1 MAEALKV
8 LVVDDEPVVTRS
20 AERVL
25 NAEGYI
31 VERAHNGRE
40 AMLMTEQ
47 DHYDLLLTDL
57 RMPEMDG
64 ISLIRLM
71 RQSRPSTGVVVI
83 TGYPSQETIEEALDL
98 GIIDY
103 MIKPFTPETLKGVTS
118 RAAEWLRKEALEE
131 RPKEDFSPSALAE
144 LDKVIDRYR
153 GKPGSTIPVLQKAQE
168 IVGYLS
174 PEIQKRIARGLNL
187 FPSEIHS
194 IVSFYSFFT
203 MKARGE
209 HTIRVCLGTA
219 CYVKGIE
226 PVLNKIRDRLKIN
239 VGETTDDGKFTLE
252 AVRCVGA
259 CGLAPVMVVDQDTHG
274 ALTQEKA
281 VDFINRYSP
290 GSISATQEEG
300 SCCSGTGGEV
310 CQK

>member
-1 MAEALKV
+1 MADDLRV

-25 NAEGYI
+25 NEEGYF
-31 VERAHNGRE
+31 VESAPNGRE
-40 AMLMTEQ
+40 AMLRTERG
-47 DHYDLLLTDL
+47 HYDLLLTDL

-64 ISLIRLM
+64 ISLIREM
-71 RQSRPSTGVVVI
+71 RQSRPSMGIVVI
-83 TGYPSQETIEEALDL
+83 TGYPSQKTIEEALDL

-103 MIKPFTPETLKGVTS
+103 VMKPFTPEALKDVTH
-118 RAAEWLRKEALEE
+118 RATEWLRKEASD
-131 RPKEDFSPSALAE
+131 KKAKGDCSPVALAE
-144 LDKVIDRYR
+144 LDKVIDHYR

-203 MKARGE
+203 MKPRGE
-209 HTIRVCLGTA
+209 HTVRVCLGTA

-226 PVLNKIRDRLKIN
+226 PVLNRIRDRLKID
-239 VGETTDDGKFTLE
+239 VGETTADGKFTLE

-281 VDFINRYSP
+281 IETIEHYSP
-290 GSISATQEEG
+290 VGGSASLEG
-300 SCCSGTGGEV
+300 AVSEREG
-310 CQK
+310 

>member
-1 MAEALKV
+1 MADDLRV

-25 NAEGYI
+25 HEEGYF
-31 VERAHNGRE
+31 VESARNGRE
-40 AMLMTEQ
+40 AMLRTELS
-47 DHYDLLLTDL
+47 HYDLLLTDL

-64 ISLIRLM
+64 ISLIRQM
-71 RQSRPSTGVVVI
+71 RRSRPATGIVVI

-103 MIKPFTPETLKGVTS
+103 VMKPFTPEILKGVTH
-118 RAAEWLRKEALEE
+118 RATEWLRKEASDKKTKKDCSAVALE
-131 RPKEDFSPSALAE
+131 E
-144 LDKVIDRYR
+144 LDKVIDHYK

-203 MKARGE
+203 MKPRGE
-209 HTIRVCLGTA
+209 HTVRVCLGTA

-226 PVLNKIRDRLKIN
+226 PVLNKIRERLKID
-239 VGETTDDGKFTLE
+239 VGETTADGMFTLE

-281 VDFINRYSP
+281 MDFINKYSP
-290 GSISATQEEG
+290 ANISAIREEG
-300 SCCSGTGGEV
+300 SCCSGTGGAT
-310 CQK
+310 CQE

>member
-1 MAEALKV
+1 MADDLKI

-25 NAEGYI
+25 NGEGYI
-31 VERAHNGRE
+31 VESAHNGKE
-40 AMLMTEQ
+40 AMLLTEQ
-47 DHYDLLLTDL
+47 KHYDILLTDL

-71 RQSRPSTGVVVI
+71 REYRPQTGIVVI
-83 TGYPSQETIEEALDL
+83 TGYPSQETIEEVLDL

-103 MIKPFTPETLKGVTS
+103 VPKPFTPEMLRGVTN
-118 RAAEWLRKEALEE
+118 RAAEWLRKKAAEE
-131 RPKEDFSPSALAE
+131 NADGDFSPEKLAE
-144 LDKVIDRYR
+144 LDKVIDLYR
-153 GKPGSTIPVLQKAQE
+153 GRPGSTIPVLQKAQE

-187 FPSEIHS
+187 FHSEIHS

-203 MKARGE
+203 MKPRGE

-226 PVLNKIRDRLKIN
+226 PVLNKIRDRLKID
-239 VGETTDDGKFTLE
+239 VGETTADKRFTLE

-274 ALTQEKA
+274 VLNLEKA
-281 VDFINRYSP
+281 MATLDYYTPAN
-290 GSISATQEEG
+290 ISGAGRET
-300 SCCSGTGGEV
+300 
-310 CQK
+310 

>member
-1 MAEALKV
+1 M
-8 LVVDDEPVVTRS
+8 
-20 AERVL
+20 
-25 NAEGYI
+25 
-31 VERAHNGRE
+31 H
-40 AMLMTEQ
+40 
-47 DHYDLLLTDL
+47 
-57 RMPEMDG
+57 EMHG
-64 ISLIRLM
+64 NSLIRQM
-71 RQSRPSTGVVVI
+71 RQSRPSTGIVVI

-103 MIKPFTPETLKGVTS
+103 VMKPFTPEMLKEVTH
-118 RAAEWLRKEALEE
+118 RATEWLRKEASDTKTKGDCSPVALE
-131 RPKEDFSPSALAE
+131 E
-144 LDKVIDRYR
+144 LDKVIDHYR

-203 MKARGE
+203 MKPRGE

-226 PVLNKIRDRLKIN
+226 PVLNRIRERLKID
-239 VGETTDDGKFTLE
+239 VGGTTDDGMFTLE

-281 VDFINRYSP
+281 IETIEHYSP
-290 GSISATQEEG
+290 VMSSASPERAVDEKEG
-300 SCCSGTGGEV
+300 
-310 CQK
+310 

>member
-1 MAEALKV
+1 MADDLKV

-20 AERVL
+20 AERIL
-25 NAEGYI
+25 HAEGYI
-31 VERAHNGRE
+31 VDSVRNGRE
-40 AMLMTEQ
+40 AMLRTEQ
-47 DHYDLLLTDL
+47 THYDLLLTDL

-64 ISLIRLM
+64 ITLIRLM
-71 RQSRPSTGVVVI
+71 RQCQPSTGIVVI

-103 MIKPFTPETLKGVTS
+103 VPKPFTPEVLKDVTH
-118 RAAEWLRKEALEE
+118 RAVEWLRKEASDKKPEE
-131 RPKEDFSPSALAE
+131 ECSPTRLAE
-144 LDKVIDRYR
+144 LDKVIDHYR
-153 GKPGSTIPVLQKAQE
+153 GRPGSTIPVLQKAQE

-174 PEIQKRIARGLNL
+174 PETQKRIARGLNL

-203 MKARGE
+203 MKPRGE

-226 PVLNKIRDRLKIN
+226 PVLNKIRDRLKID
-239 VGETTDDGKFTLE
+239 VGETTTDKKFTLE

-274 ALTQEKA
+274 ALSQEKA
-281 VDFINRYSP
+281 METINRYSP
-290 GSISATQEEG
+290 MSTSAPLEG
-300 SCCSGTGGEV
+300 AVVEKEG
-310 CQK
+310 

>member
-1 MAEALKV
+1 MATDLKV
-8 LVVDDEPVVTRS
+8 LVVDDEPIVTRS

-31 VERAHNGRE
+31 VESVRNGRE
-40 AMLMTEQ
+40 AMLRTEQ
-47 DHYDLLLTDL
+47 NHYDILLTDL

-64 ISLIRLM
+64 ISLIRVM
-71 RQSRPSTGVVVI
+71 RHARPSTGIVVI

-103 MIKPFTPETLKGVTS
+103 LPKPFTPEMLKDVTH
-118 RAAEWLRKEALEE
+118 RAVEWLRREALEE
-131 RPKEDFSPSALAE
+131 KPEEGCSPSRLAE
-144 LDKVIDRYR
+144 LDKVIDHYK

-174 PEIQKRIARGLNL
+174 PEVQKRIARGLNL

-203 MKARGE
+203 MKPRGE

-226 PVLNKIRDRLKIN
+226 PVLNRIRERLKID
-239 VGETTDDGKFTLE
+239 VGETTADKKFTLE
-252 AVRCVGA
+252 CVRCVGA

-274 ALTQEKA
+274 ALSQEKA
-281 VDFINRYSP
+281 METINHYSP
-290 GSISATQEEG
+290 VSNSAPLEG
-300 SCCSGTGGEV
+300 AVTVMEG
-310 CQK
+310 

>member
-1 MAEALKV
+1 MADDLKI

-25 NAEGYI
+25 HAEGYI
-31 VERAHNGRE
+31 VDSVHNGRE
-40 AMLMTEQ
+40 AMLRTEQ
-47 DHYDLLLTDL
+47 NHYDLLLTDL

-64 ISLIRLM
+64 ITLIRLM
-71 RQSRPSTGVVVI
+71 RQSRPSTGIVVI
-83 TGYPSQETIEEALDL
+83 TGYPSQETIEEVLDL
-98 GIIDY
+98 GAIDY
-103 MIKPFTPETLKGVTS
+103 VPKPFTPEMLKDVTH
-118 RAAEWLRKEALEE
+118 RAAEWLRKEVLEE
-131 RPKEDFSPSALAE
+131 KPEDDCSPSRLAE
-144 LDKVIDRYR
+144 LDKVIDHYR
-153 GKPGSTIPVLQKAQE
+153 GRPGSTIPVLQKAQE
-168 IVGYLS
+168 IMGYLS

-203 MKARGE
+203 MKPRGE

-239 VGETTDDGKFTLE
+239 VGETTADKKFTLE

-274 ALTQEKA
+274 SLSQEKA
-281 VDFINRYSP
+281 MRTIDNYSP
-290 GSISATQEEG
+290 VSVSASLKEAVAEKEG
-300 SCCSGTGGEV
+300 
-310 CQK
+310 

>member
-1 MAEALKV
+1 MADDLRV

-25 NAEGYI
+25 HAEGYF
-31 VERAHNGRE
+31 VESARNGRE
-40 AMLMTEQ
+40 AILRTEQ
-47 DHYDLLLTDL
+47 GHYDLLLTDL

-64 ISLIRLM
+64 ISLIRQM
-71 RQSRPSTGVVVI
+71 RQSRPSTGIVVI

-103 MIKPFTPETLKGVTS
+103 VMKPFTPEILKDVTH
-118 RAAEWLRKEALEE
+118 RATEWLRKEASD
-131 RPKEDFSPSALAE
+131 KKTKGDCSPVALAE
-144 LDKVIDRYR
+144 LDKVVDHYR

-203 MKARGE
+203 MKPRGE

-226 PVLNKIRDRLKIN
+226 PVLNRIRERLKID
-239 VGETTDDGKFTLE
+239 VGGTTADGKFTLE

-281 VDFINRYSP
+281 IGAIEHYSP
-290 GSISATQEEG
+290 AHSSAFPERAENEKEG
-300 SCCSGTGGEV
+300 
-310 CQK
+310 

>member
-1 MAEALKV
+1 MADDLKI

-25 NAEGYI
+25 NGEGYI
-31 VERAHNGRE
+31 VESAHNGKE
-40 AMLMTEQ
+40 AMLLTEQ
-47 DHYDLLLTDL
+47 NHYDILLTDL

-71 RQSRPSTGVVVI
+71 REYRPHTGIVVI
-83 TGYPSQETIEEALDL
+83 TGYPSQETIEEVLDL

-103 MIKPFTPETLKGVTS
+103 VPKPFTPEMLKGVTN
-118 RAAEWLRKEALEE
+118 RAAEWLRKKAAEE
-131 RPKEDFSPSALAE
+131 GSDGAFAPEKLAE
-144 LDKVIDRYR
+144 LDEVIDRYR
-153 GKPGSTIPVLQKAQE
+153 GRPGSTIPVLQKAQE

-203 MKARGE
+203 MKPRGE

-226 PVLNKIRDRLKIN
+226 PVLNKIRDRLKID
-239 VGETTDDGKFTLE
+239 VGETTDDKRFTLE

-274 ALTQEKA
+274 VLNLEKA
-281 VDFINRYSP
+281 MATLDHYSP
-290 GSISATQEEG
+290 AGASAAGREA
-300 SCCSGTGGEV
+300 SNA
-310 CQK
+310 

>member
-1 MAEALKV
+1 MADDLKV

-31 VERAHNGRE
+31 VESAHNGKE
-40 AMLMTEQ
+40 AMLRTERN
-47 DHYDLLLTDL
+47 HYDLLLTDL

-64 ISLIRLM
+64 ITLIRLM
-71 RQSRPSTGVVVI
+71 RQYQPATGIVVI
-83 TGYPSQETIEEALDL
+83 TGYPSQETIEEVLDL

-103 MIKPFTPETLKGVTS
+103 VPKPFTPEMLKGVTN
-118 RAAEWLRKEALEE
+118 RAVEWLRRKALEDKPE
-131 RPKEDFSPSALAE
+131 EDFSPAQLAE
-144 LDKVIDRYR
+144 LDRVIERYR
-153 GKPGSTIPVLQKAQE
+153 GRPGSTIPVLQKAQE

-174 PEIQKRIARGLNL
+174 PEVQKRIARGLNL

-203 MKARGE
+203 MKPRGE

-226 PVLNKIRDRLKIN
+226 PVLNKIRDRLKID
-239 VGETTDDGKFTLE
+239 VGETTADKKFTLE

-274 ALTQEKA
+274 VLSQEKA
-281 VDFINRYSP
+281 MATIDHYSP
-290 GSISATQEEG
+290 DGAASFAGAAAEREG
-300 SCCSGTGGEV
+300 
-310 CQK
+310 

>member
-1 MAEALKV
+1 MGDDLKV
-8 LVVDDEPVVTRS
+8 LVVDDEPVVRRS

-25 NAEGYI
+25 VAEGYI
-31 VERAHNGRE
+31 VDSVHNGAE
-40 AMLMTEQ
+40 AMVRTEQ
-47 DHYDLLLTDL
+47 NHYDLLLTDL

-71 RQSRPSTGVVVI
+71 RRTQPSTGIVVI

-103 MIKPFTPETLKGVTS
+103 LPKPFTPETLKGVTH
-118 RAAEWLRKEALEE
+118 RAVEWLRKETSDEKPEE
-131 RPKEDFSPSALAE
+131 DCSPSRLAE
-144 LDKVIDRYR
+144 LDKVIEHYK

-174 PEIQKRIARGLNL
+174 PEVQKRIARGLNL

-194 IVSFYSFFT
+194 IVSFYSYFT
-203 MKARGE
+203 MKPRGE

-226 PVLNKIRDRLKIN
+226 PVLNKIRDRLKID
-239 VGETTDDGKFTLE
+239 VGETTADKKFTLE

-274 ALTQEKA
+274 AVTQEKA
-281 VDFINRYSP
+281 MDFINRCSP
-290 GSISATQEEG
+290 AIISATREEG
-300 SCCSGTGGEV
+300 SCCGGTGGAS

>member
-1 MAEALKV
+1 MADDLKV
-8 LVVDDEPVVTRS
+8 LVVDDEPIVTRS

-25 NAEGYI
+25 DGEGYI
-31 VERAHNGRE
+31 VECARNGRE

-47 DHYDLLLTDL
+47 SHYDLLFTDL

-64 ISLIRLM
+64 VSLVRAM
-71 RQSRPSTGVVVI
+71 RQTQPSTGIVVI
-83 TGYPSQETIEEALDL
+83 TGYPSQESIEETLDL

-103 MIKPFTPETLKGVTS
+103 VMKPFTPETLKDVAH
-118 RAAEWLRKEALEE
+118 RATEWLRKEAADEE
-131 RPKEDFSPSALAE
+131 SKGDCSAFALAE
-144 LDKVIDRYR
+144 LDKVIAQYR

-168 IVGYLS
+168 IMGYLS
-174 PEIQKRIARGLNL
+174 PEVQKRIARGLNL

-203 MKARGE
+203 MKPRGE

-226 PVLNKIRDRLKIN
+226 PVLNRIRERLNID
-239 VGETTDDGKFTLE
+239 VGDTTADGLFTLE

-281 VDFINRYSP
+281 VKAINRYSP
-290 GSISATQEEG
+290 LSTQVPADW
-300 SCCSGTGGEV
+300 GETSFEKEV
-310 CQK
+310 